1 MKRTK
6 RVIKRPNKFSFILLG
21 LLFFNNRLADK
32 EMEVEAEVE
41 VKRQLVGFSPNQVAN
56 DGTWKVRNKLLIL
69 ALNLLTDNFIFK

>member
-1 MKRTK
+1 
-6 RVIKRPNKFSFILLG
+6 LLG

>member
-1 MKRTK
+1 
-6 RVIKRPNKFSFILLG
+6 
-21 LLFFNNRLADK
+21 
-32 EMEVEAEVE
+32 MEVEAEAEVEVEVEAEAE